1 MIAIMKKM
9 KGQHGGSAI
18 EFAFLLPVMII
29 IICGIID
36 FGYVMYAKGVIT
48 NASREGARAGIV
60 HHTPPVTDGAIA
72 QIVNDYCSKFIPSA
86 ILNTQVIRAGNA
98 QGDPLTVR
106 VNYLHNL
113 WFLPNWIGIG
123 PINLG
128 AETVMGLEGSP

>member
-1 MIAIMKKM
+1 MMIAIMKKM
-9 KGQHGGSAI
+9 KGQHGASAI

-48 NASREGARAGIV
+48 NGSRVGARAGV
-60 HHTPPVTDGAIA
+60 VYSDPPVTNAE
-72 QIVNDYCSKFIPSA
+72 IVQVVSDYCSELIPSA
-86 ILNTQVIRAGNA
+86 ALTTQVIRAGSN

-106 VNYLHNL
+106 INYLHDL

-123 PINLG
+123 PIDLG
-128 AETVMGLEGSP
+128 AETVMLIE